1 VRIEILEDAER
12 ELDEAIAYY
21 EKIEPGLGIR
31 LKAEARGL
39 SNGFFSPG
47 TAAAQNQ
54 RISPGQSEGLPL
66 LHAYF
71 VWSETVWIVATA
83 HSKRRPEYWIRRK
96 SHIPDL

>member
-39 SNGFFSPG
+39 SNGFFSTRNCRG
-47 TAAAQNQ
+47 
-54 RISPGQSEGLPL
+54 
-66 LHAYF
+66 
-71 VWSETVWIVATA
+71 
-83 HSKRRPEYWIRRK
+83 PEPKDIAG
-96 SHIPDL
+96 SI